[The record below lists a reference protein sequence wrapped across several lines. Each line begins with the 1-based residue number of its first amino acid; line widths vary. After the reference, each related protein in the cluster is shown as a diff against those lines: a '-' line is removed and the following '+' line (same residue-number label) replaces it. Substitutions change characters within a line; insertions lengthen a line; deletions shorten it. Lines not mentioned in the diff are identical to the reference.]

1 MAGGAASAEIVPGD
15 VPSLFGTL
23 TTQRYHWDDIIRTI
37 ATVEGI
43 ENYKDLSKSKRR
55 ELVNKYPLFV
65 AWYCAVRLELI
76 LKTVVVPL
84 YGGSVYVAVF
94 EWSPTGG
101 MVHLHYILWKRGAP
115 RFDLHAQELQD
126 QAIALRKAGLIA
138 GGEVTCD
145 IKYLVDFFADY
156 ITEWNPNKSA
166 QGEEKKSHVAEK
178 VNETLP
184 HTASLSTQEMLDM
197 LRAESPHARYEYYE
211 RAVRTEHLH
220 DFHYPDPTGPPNPA
234 QPCAQLLKGT
244 LNMWYCGNGYPREL
258 VCDPCERSVAQDA
271 LRSDLWRVNLCRNC
285 QVMNPHMPLVPF
297 GIQSNSDATPVA
309 TRHQAE
315 MYCCKYCSKHTKGK
329 GQKCA
334 LHEVIDDME
343 RKDAMAQERFGQSY
357 EESKLGG
364 KLHRAFMAEV
374 GVEMC
379 QAEVAH
385 HASKCPEYLISRDVK
400 YVHLYKK
407 ALAINKQSVASWD
420 NADEEWPWDEDEAED
435 WSESA
440 TKCSD
445 VELYERRDRYRF
457 WPENTP
463 PSTDLPPQT
472 TPEEQVLKAS
482 LWDFFRLVRY
492 RGGRHPYLEWYDQIA
507 RPIVVMS
514 PAVKLTEGP
523 DFAFG
528 ARWALMQYHAWT
540 ERRFFIDMP
549 DEQVK
554 TSFRQWRLTGECPWY
569 IKQQYSQENGRH
581 TRAGA
586 GPAGRRSRACPNN
599 NAMEPA
605 EYEAKIA
612 ELVEAKDYAGA
623 AALQAQQKLA
633 RVSLQ
638 APEENDREDD
648 ADASGEENIEGSE
661 TVHSSSVD
669 EKEKAAANAD
679 THVLKMMYK
688 GNMAESSRQEQ
699 QHKNA
704 RVFNR
709 RHNCYRN
716 TRCTSVAQ
724 EEQSALPAGVININ
738 QDSDDDEAYLGD
750 QKEISKEMEEL
761 RVAQH
766 WINQEGWDVAGDAR
780 VVSKSTSKRINLR
793 LDWGAVKEKLADAH
807 EEDGESDPS
816 AVDEATILSDYSL
829 DKLDPTQRVFADRC
843 LKWAGLVADVY
854 DKVRS
859 DGRHRSVPL
868 LRSFLGGSAGSGKS
882 TTLKT
887 IVQHTRLLFKKRN
900 GRVFW

>member
-1 MAGGAASAEIVPGD
+1 
-15 VPSLFGTL
+15 
-23 TTQRYHWDDIIRTI
+23 
-37 ATVEGI
+37 
-43 ENYKDLSKSKRR
+43 
-55 ELVNKYPLFV
+55 
-65 AWYCAVRLELI
+65 
-76 LKTVVVPL
+76 
-84 YGGSVYVAVF
+84 
-94 EWSPTGG
+94 
-101 MVHLHYILWKRGAP
+101 
-115 RFDLHAQELQD
+115 
-126 QAIALRKAGLIA
+126 
-138 GGEVTCD
+138 
-145 IKYLVDFFADY
+145 
-156 ITEWNPNKSA
+156 
-166 QGEEKKSHVAEK
+166 
-178 VNETLP
+178 
-184 HTASLSTQEMLDM
+184 
-197 LRAESPHARYEYYE
+197 
-211 RAVRTEHLH
+211 
-220 DFHYPDPTGPPNPA
+220 
-234 QPCAQLLKGT
+234 
-244 LNMWYCGNGYPREL
+244 
-258 VCDPCERSVAQDA
+258 
-271 LRSDLWRVNLCRNC
+271 
-285 QVMNPHMPLVPF
+285 MPLVPF

-407 ALAINKQSVASWD
+407 ALAINKQSVTSWD
-420 NADEEWPWDEDEAED
+420 NADEEWPWDEDAAED
-435 WSESA
+435 WAESA

-492 RGGRHPYLEWYDQIA
+492 RGGRHPYLEWHDQIA

-514 PAVKLTEGP
+514 PVVKLTEGP

-540 ERRFFIDMP
+540 DRRFFIDMP

-554 TSFRQWRLTGECPWY
+554 TFFRQWRLTGECPWY

-612 ELVEAKDYAGA
+612 ELVEAQDYAGA

-633 RVSLQ
+633 TVSLQ
-638 APEENDREDD
+638 APEENDGEDN

-661 TVHSSSVD
+661 TVHSSSVG
-669 EKEKAAANAD
+669 K
-679 THVLKMMYK
+679 
-688 GNMAESSRQEQ
+688 
-699 QHKNA
+699 
-704 RVFNR
+704 R
-709 RHNCYRN
+709 RKPLPMQ
-716 TRCTSVAQ
+716 TRTS
-724 EEQSALPAGVININ
+724 
-738 QDSDDDEAYLGD
+738 
-750 QKEISKEMEEL
+750 
-761 RVAQH
+761 
-766 WINQEGWDVAGDAR
+766 
-780 VVSKSTSKRINLR
+780 
-793 LDWGAVKEKLADAH
+793 
-807 EEDGESDPS
+807 
-816 AVDEATILSDYSL
+816 
-829 DKLDPTQRVFADRC
+829 
-843 LKWAGLVADVY
+843 
-854 DKVRS
+854 
-859 DGRHRSVPL
+859 
-868 LRSFLGGSAGSGKS
+868 
-882 TTLKT
+882 
-887 IVQHTRLLFKKRN
+887 
-900 GRVFW
+900 